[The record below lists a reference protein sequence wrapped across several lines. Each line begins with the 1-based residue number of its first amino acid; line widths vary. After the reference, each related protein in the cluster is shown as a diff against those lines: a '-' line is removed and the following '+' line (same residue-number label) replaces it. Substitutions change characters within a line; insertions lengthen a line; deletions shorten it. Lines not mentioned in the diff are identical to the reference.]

1 MTATVYAIAL
11 AVVWL
16 AALAWPKADG
26 SFANIYLAGAGKLLI
41 PWIMCLAVGFDL
53 FVGAI
58 HG

>member
-26 SFANIYLAGAGKLLI
+26 SFANVFLAGAFK
-41 PWIMCLAVGFDL
+41 IMMPFVFIAAAGFDFFAWTL
-53 FVGAI
+53 K
-58 HG
+58 